1 LKTEAQKKDV
11 YENLKLAIEWN
22 RIDIA
27 KNEILSGDERFH
39 HDELG
44 KLLEI
49 ALVNNKPE
57 FVKLIIDNRVNLDS
71 FLTYGRLYYLYNSK
85 KV

>member
-1 LKTEAQKKDV
+1 M
-11 YENLKLAIEWN
+11 YENLKLAIDWN
-22 RIDIA
+22 RKDIA
-27 KNEILSGDERFH
+27 KNETLSGDERFN

-49 ALVNNKPE
+49 ALVDNKPE
-57 FVKLIIDNRVNLDS
+57 FVKLIIENRVNLDS